1 LERRNF
7 FEKKI
12 RKQETFNRKK
22 FCSGKILQ
30 KKFCDKKKTRELR
43 LPAAAGP
50 PRHLPAARAAAP
62 RLPAAS
68 READPAAAAPER
80 GSSGAW
86 RRIRRHARRWSAD
99 PAAHGGG
106 ELGSGGIAAR
116 DGPFLPDPA
125 GAELARRRGRR
136 RHGSAGGMA
145 RRRGQRGRGSA
156 GGMAWRRRRKGER
169 EERKGKG

>member
-1 LERRNF
+1 MKKKLGNREPSR
-7 FEKKI
+7 EKKFAVEKI
-12 RKQETFNRKK
+12 CKQ
-22 FCSGKILQ
+22 ILRQ
-30 KKFCDKKKTRELR
+30 KKLIPGELR

-50 PRHLPAARAAAP
+50 PRHLPAAGAAAP

-68 READPAAAAPER
+68 READPAAAVPEEPAAAPER
-80 GSSGAW
+80 GSSGV
-86 RRIRRHARRWSAD
+86 RRAEAD
-99 PAAHGGG
+99 PAARGGG
-106 ELGSGGIAAR
+106 ELGSGGGAAR

-145 RRRGQRGRGSA
+145 RRRGQRGCGSA
-156 GGMAWRRRRKGER
+156 GRMARRRRRKGER